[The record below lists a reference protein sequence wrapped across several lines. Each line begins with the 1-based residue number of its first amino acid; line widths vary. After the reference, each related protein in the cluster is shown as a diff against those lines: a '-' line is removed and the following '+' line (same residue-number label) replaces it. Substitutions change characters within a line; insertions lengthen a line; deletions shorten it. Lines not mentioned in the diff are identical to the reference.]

1 MEIIKSKKFIDLADV
16 IFSEVTSEKD
26 FNQKNLS
33 DNLLILNSSIVN
45 NQKFIWYIAKSI
57 SLKENDIIFCQTE
70 VVLELFKLLKNEESF
85 KNITLITHQSDKP
98 ITSSLFYKKPLCIKR
113 WFSTN
118 VKYQDMSLTPI
129 PIGVNND
136 YMTGYPNE
144 KDFKNQSFKSFEEKD
159 TKAYLNFNINTR
171 FIQRFHLKQLFTNK
185 INYVVDE
192 NNLSKQ
198 KYLEKINTYKFIICP
213 WGNGIDTHRL
223 WETLYSNSIPVIK
236 YHRAYSKF
244 SDLPIIYLKNF
255 KGLKINELKPN
266 NLNISLEN
274 TSADFNFW
282 KQNIKDKNITLSPNA
297 EIKIVIK
304 INKNKFM
311 KVFTRRRKFKR
322 QYKKLKYFLFR
333 IYKLIFLLLLS
344 KKS

>member
-1 MEIIKSKKFIDLADV
+1 MEIIKPKKFIDLADV
-16 IFSEVTSEKD
+16 IFSEVTDEKD

-45 NQKFIWYIAKSI
+45 DQKFIWYIAKSI

-70 VVLELFKLLKNEESF
+70 VVTELFKLLKNEDSF
-85 KNITLITHQSDKP
+85 KNITLITHQSDIT
-98 ITSSLFYKKPLCIKR
+98 ITSSLFYKKPTCINR

-118 VKYQDMSLTPI
+118 VKHQDMNLIPI

-136 YMTGYPNE
+136 YMIGYPNE
-144 KDFKNQSFKSFEEKD
+144 KDFKNQSFKSFEEKV
-159 TKAYLNFNINTR
+159 TKGYLNFNTNTR
-171 FIQRFHLKQLFTNK
+171 FLQRFHLKQLFTNK

-192 NNLSKQ
+192 NNLSKE

-213 WGNGIDTHRL
+213 WGNGVDTHRL

-236 YHRAYSKF
+236 YHYTFSKY
-244 SDLPIIYLKNF
+244 SDLPIVYLKNF
-255 KGLKINELKPN
+255 KELKIDELKPN
-266 NLNISLEN
+266 NLNINLDN

-282 KQNIKDKNITLSPNA
+282 KRNISDKNITLSLNT
-297 EIKIVIK
+297 EKKIVIK
-304 INKNKFM
+304 VNKNKFM
-311 KVFTRRRKFKR
+311 KVFIRRRKFKQ
-322 QYKKLKYFLFR
+322 QYKKLKYFTFR
-333 IYKLIFLLLLS
+333 IYKVIFLLLSS